1 MENKSTTVKAIVSFP
16 AWEREDQ
23 FSGKFGVQLCNL
35 SDAAVEKLEEYGVNV
50 REETKDYN
58 RGRFIQCKSGFPI
71 SNGGKFPMV
80 YLPDGSKYEGL
91 MDDVG
96 YGSTVRATLDI
107 YEWTYAGKSGVG
119 ARIKKLTL
127 DEIKE
132 PELSANVEEA
142 EAL

>member
-1 MENKSTTVKAIVSFP
+1 MENNQVTVKALVSFP
-16 AWEREDQ
+16 SWEREDQ

-35 SDAAVEKLEEYGVNV
+35 SDAAVDKLEELGVNV

-58 RGRFIQCKSGFPI
+58 RGRFIQCKSNYPI
-71 SNGGKFPMV
+71 NNGGKFPLV

-91 MDDVG
+91 MDSVG
-96 YGSTVRATLDI
+96 YGSAVRATLDI

-132 PELSANVEEA
+132 PEASASFEEA